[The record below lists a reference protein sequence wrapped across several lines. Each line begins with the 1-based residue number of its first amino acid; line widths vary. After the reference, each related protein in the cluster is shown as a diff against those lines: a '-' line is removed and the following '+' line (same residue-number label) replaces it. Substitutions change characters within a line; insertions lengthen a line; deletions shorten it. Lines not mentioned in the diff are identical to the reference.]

1 MADLLTTSQVAQMYG
16 LADSTIRH
24 YRSSG
29 ALVPSR
35 QTPGG
40 HARYTM
46 ADVASVLGEPGGE
59 MQAGHRPS
67 RGAHITGLTQDAFA
81 APGEHD
87 LRSSGRGGI
96 QASEIVA
103 LGVRESIESAA
114 SRDDR
119 ARWGGRLLKARARV
133 AA

>member
-1 MADLLTTSQVAQMYG
+1 MADLLTTSQVAQIYG

-29 ALVPSR
+29 VLVPSR

-46 ADVASVLGEPGGE
+46 ADVASVLGEPSGELPAGG
-59 MQAGHRPS
+59 MPS
-67 RGAHITGLTQDAFA
+67 GGARITGLTQDTFA

-96 QASEIVA
+96 LASEVVA
-103 LGVRESIESAA
+103 LGLRESIEPAA
-114 SRDDR
+114 SRGDGV
-119 ARWGGRLLKARARV
+119 RWGGRLLKPRARV